1 MASQCSVRYQL
12 RMKCQQQAFLG
23 KYIVYTQLYGFARRT
38 EYQCGVGVVVVFA
51 SVRKLPGFSFHQ
63 NNRIEITPD
72 GALLQVGFG

>member
-1 MASQCSVRYQL
+1 MQRFVQLVKKEGVLLDVASQCSVRYQL
-12 RMKCQQQAFLG
+12 RMKSQQQAFLS

-51 SVRKLPGFSFHQ
+51 SVR
-63 NNRIEITPD
+63 